1 MSKLDTIF
9 KKPLEDYKITL
20 NPIKDY
26 FDMGSDF
33 ISTMTNEHKDEVRD
47 GLKNFVKESKHFKN
61 PKVFFY
67 ERDINGNKSKQISK
81 LSEYL
86 SYVTENDKIMVP
98 SFTVYF
104 NTDEKKS
111 LHSDFIEVNTT
122 KRSKHKKE
130 AFKQKMNENFDLFNY
145 HNTLQKS
152 MKIFNNSLSGAYAS
166 AGTVLNNPSAHYTLT
181 SITRCL
187 SGIGNALSESIIAG
201 NKHFKDPD
209 TTLNHIITI
218 VNDVNE
224 KEIQRVMLKY
234 KLAVP
239 TPQEA
244 MDAILKSSSK
254 YWRNLGKERIIFR
267 YLKNL
272 SGPERAY
279 VTYHN
284 DMYHMRKYNDL
295 LMRSIIDDMLNY
307 KVLDIDVN
315 EVDDAMNGINEWIYN
330 FTMHILSERLV
341 GKKKDDFTLAD
352 KQHIISIST
361 NLNEKFVYY
370 GDLFKTFFIT
380 NVFPVS
386 IGTVKN
392 LVRETIVLSDTDSTC
407 ASYSEW
413 VHWYFGRED
422 YSPKSIGVTAAVM
435 TVMTQA
441 VDHYIKLFGTNMNV
455 KYKDTDVMEMK
466 NEFFWKVFVNT
477 NVSKHYFAD
486 VFIQEGN
493 IYKPDKKKSLEKK
506 GVHLI
511 APNAYQPIRDLAEE
525 LMILSMD
532 ETYKGNKLSLNY
544 FIDKVLEAEELIMD
558 KLKEA
563 SPDVLKLEK
572 IKEAKSYKLE
582 PNDSPYLHHMLWEEV
597 FEETY
602 GKAPDPTYMAIK
614 IPTTINSKGEMKLF
628 LDSLEDQVFAKKFS
642 KFLTDKKKDTIK
654 TFRLPLILIY
664 NRGIPDEIVPI
675 IDKKRVVLDNCKVLY
690 IVLESLGFYL
700 KESMTLTE
708 MVS

>member
-1 MSKLDTIF
+1 MNEIEKIF
-9 KKPLEDYKITL
+9 KRPVKDYKITF
-20 NPIKDY
+20 NPVKDY
-26 FDMGSDF
+26 FDMGSNF
-33 ISTMTNEHKDEVRD
+33 LTTMNEEDQEANRADMKSYIKDT
-47 GLKNFVKESKHFKN
+47 KQFKN
-61 PKVFFY
+61 PTVYFY

-81 LSEYL
+81 LSEYI
-86 SYVTENDKIMVP
+86 SYVTDNDKIVVP

-111 LHSDFIEVNTT
+111 LHSNFIEVNTT

-130 AFKQKMNENFDLFNY
+130 AFKQKMNENFELFNY

-152 MKIFNNSLSGAYAS
+152 MKLFNNALSGAYAS

-181 SITRCL
+181 SITRSL
-187 SGIGNALSESIIAG
+187 SGIGNALSESVIAG
-201 NKHFKDPD
+201 NKHFRDPD
-209 TTLNHIITI
+209 VTLNHIITI
-218 VNDVNE
+218 ANDVN
-224 KEIQRVMLKY
+224 KEAMRDIITRYDIKI
-234 KLAVP
+234 P
-239 TPQEA
+239 TPQET
-244 MDAILKSSSK
+244 MDAILKSSTK
-254 YWRNLGKERIIFR
+254 YWRNLSKERVIFR
-267 YLKNL
+267 YIKNL
-272 SGPERAY
+272 DGLTRAY
-279 VTYHN
+279 ITYHN
-284 DMYHMRKYNDL
+284 DMFHLRKYNDV
-295 LMRSIIDDMLNY
+295 LMRKVIDDMLDY
-307 KVLDIDVN
+307 KLLDLKEEDVDSA
-315 EVDDAMNGINEWIYN
+315 VKGINEWIYN

-341 GKKKDDFTLAD
+341 GKKTDEFTLAD
-352 KQHIISIST
+352 KQHIISISS
-361 NLNEKFVYY
+361 NLNDKFVFY
-370 GDLFKTFFIT
+370 GDLFKTLLIT

-413 VHWYFGRED
+413 VHWYFGGED

-435 TVMTQA
+435 TIMTQA

-455 KYKDTDVMEMK
+455 KYKDTNVMEMK

-493 IYKPDKKKSLEKK
+493 IYKPNKKKSLEKK

-525 LMILSMD
+525 LMIKSMD
-532 ETYKGNKLSLNY
+532 DTYNGKKLSLEY
-544 FIDKVLEAEELIMD
+544 YLDKVIEAEAMIMA
-558 KLKEA
+558 KLREA

-582 PNDSPYLHHMLWEEV
+582 PNASPYFHHMLWETI
-597 FEETY
+597 FEDKY

-614 IPTTINSKGEMKLF
+614 IPTTINSKGDMNDY
-628 LDSLEDQVFAKKFS
+628 LDSMEDQETAVMFRNFMIS
-642 KFLTDKKKDTIK
+642 KKKETVK

-664 NRGIPDEIVPI
+664 NKGIPEEIIPI
-675 IDKKRVVLDNCKVLY
+675 IDKKRVILDNCRVLY
-690 IVLESLGFYL
+690 IVLESLGYFL
-700 KESMTLTE
+700 KEGMTLTE
-708 MVS
+708 MLH